1 MPAAGSLATLASLP
15 VVGVRVWLDAAD
27 DEGTDVDERIG
38 IIGGTGPMGRG
49 LAARFAR
56 AGVEV
61 VIGSRDAARGEAT
74 AAELV
79 ARLGDGAAA
88 VTGASNAD
96 AGRCPVVVLAVPYD
110 SLEPTLDMI
119 AETAREALLVST
131 VNPLAFDGDGP
142 RPLLLEA
149 GSAAEEVALRFPD
162 ARVVAAFNTVAGP
175 VLNDLDQPVEDD
187 VLVAGDDQEAVDA
200 IVALADR
207 IEGARGVAAGRL
219 RLAVV
224 LESLTPVLIS
234 VNSRYRTH
242 AGVRLS
248 RLTTN

>member
-1 MPAAGSLATLASLP
+1 M
-15 VVGVRVWLDAAD
+15 
-27 DEGTDVDERIG
+27 EERIG

-61 VIGSRDAARGEAT
+61 QIGSRDAARGEAT
-74 AAELV
+74 AGEL
-79 ARLGDGAAA
+79 ASRLGDGAAP
-88 VTGASNAD
+88 VTGASNAEV
-96 AGRCPVVVLAVPYD
+96 GRCPIVVLAVPFD

-119 AETAREALLVST
+119 EGSAAEALIVST
-131 VNPLAFDGDGP
+131 VNPLAFDAAGP
-142 RPLLLEA
+142 HPLLLEA
-149 GSAAEEVALRFPD
+149 GSAAEEVARRFPS

-175 VLNDLDQPVEDD
+175 VLNDLEHPVDDD
-187 VLVAGDDQEAVDA
+187 VLVAGDDADAVETV
-200 IVALADR
+200 VALADR
-207 IEGARGVAAGRL
+207 IEGARGVAAGKL

-248 RLTTN
+248 RLTTS

>member
-1 MPAAGSLATLASLP
+1 
-15 VVGVRVWLDAAD
+15 VWLDAPD
-27 DEGTDVDERIG
+27 DGGMDVDERIG

-56 AGVEV
+56 AGIEV
-61 VIGSRDAARGEAT
+61 RIGSRDAAKGEAT
-74 AAELV
+74 AIEIA
-79 ARLGDGAAA
+79 ARLGDGAAP
-88 VTGASNAD
+88 VTGATNAEV
-96 AGRCPVVVLAVPYD
+96 ARCPIVVLAVPYD
-110 SLEPTLDMI
+110 SLASSLDMI
-119 AETAREALLVST
+119 EGAAGQALIVST

-142 RPLLLEA
+142 RPLRLEA
-149 GSAAEEVALRFPD
+149 GSAAEEVAQRFPD

-175 VLNDLDQPVEDD
+175 VLNDLEHPVEDD
-187 VLVAGDDQEAVDA
+187 VLVAGDDEEAVA
-200 IVALADR
+200 TVVALADR
-207 IEGARGVAAGRL
+207 IDGARGVAAGKL